1 MHKSSKAQQ
10 ETTEETEIVGDVKKI
25 KNPKPKGWPKA
36 LALSTSKYGEN
47 TTKENYFCKVGTFPH
62 GTALLGASEKLQTR
76 HSSAGNLLQAPVY
89 YMKPKHRNSK
99 QKRQSS

>member
-62 GTALLGASEKLQTR
+62 GTALLGASWKNYRQ
-76 HSSAGNLLQAPVY
+76 GIPLLEIY
-89 YMKPKHRNSK
+89 SRLLSTT
-99 QKRQSS
+99 